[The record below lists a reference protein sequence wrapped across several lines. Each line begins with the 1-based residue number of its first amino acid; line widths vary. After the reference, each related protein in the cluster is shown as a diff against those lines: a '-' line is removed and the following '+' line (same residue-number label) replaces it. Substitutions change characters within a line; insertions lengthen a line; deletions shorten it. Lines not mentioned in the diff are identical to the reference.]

1 MIIKKIKINNFKKFK
16 DETTI
21 EFNDDFNIIIGN
33 NESGKSTILQAIEL
47 VLSGSQAR
55 IDSIGL
61 ENIFNNEVIDNF
73 MNGEKEY
80 KNLPEIYIELY
91 LNDTDNLDL
100 NGNNNTEKIMC
111 DGLYL
116 KISPNDEFSKEIYEI
131 LEKKNFAF
139 PFEYYK
145 CEFKK
150 FSDSPF
156 NNYNRPIHYVVI
168 DNSNISNEYFMK
180 EYISNLYCAYA
191 DLSLKNQYN
200 NDFRKLK
207 KDFEE
212 NNLKELNEKVPEIDF
227 GLSTHTKYSLENNL
241 TIYEQG
247 INIQNKGSG
256 NQCILKIKSSIDK
269 CAENIDIILIEE
281 PENHLSDMNMKKML
295 IDIISNKSKQTF
307 ITTHNS
313 VICSRLNLKKLIAL
327 GERNN
332 VITSDFRKIDKDTA
346 DFFIKCPSYNILNF
360 ILSKKVILV
369 EGAAEYILMEKFYKI
384 INRKNPN
391 EDEVNI
397 ISVSGLSFERYLKI
411 AQALNIEVAVLTDN
425 DCDYKN
431 NITQKYAEYIND
443 KIKVY
448 SDSNNDRHTFEVC
461 LYEDNKDLFENKMKL
476 TKSSGKLKFMI
487 NNKAE
492 SAYRILKEL
501 ENSNI
506 TIKIPNYIKDAL
518 EWIKL

>member
-16 DETTI
+16 GETTI
-21 EFNDDFNIIIGN
+21 EFNEDFNIIIGN

-47 VLSGSQAR
+47 VLSGSQSR

-61 ENIFNNEVIDNF
+61 ENIFNNEVIDTF

-91 LNDTDNLDL
+91 LNDTGIPEL
-100 NGNNNTEKIMC
+100 NGNNNTEEKPY

-116 KISPNDEFSKEIYEI
+116 KVSPNDEFFKEINEI

-150 FSDSPF
+150 FSASSF

-191 DLSLKNQYN
+191 DSSLKNQYN

-212 NNLKELNEKVPEIDF
+212 NNLKELNEKVPEINF
-227 GLSTHTKYSLENNL
+227 GLSTRTKYSLENNL

-256 NQCILKIKSSIDK
+256 NQSILKIKSSIDK

-295 IDIISNKSKQTF
+295 NAIINNKSKQAF

-313 VICSRLNLKKLIAL
+313 VICSRLDLKKLIAL
-327 GERNN
+327 GEGNN

-369 EGAAEYILMEKFYKI
+369 EGAAEFILMEKFYKI

-411 AQALNIEVAVLTDN
+411 AQALNIKVAVLTDN
-425 DCDYKN
+425 DHDYEN
-431 NITQKYAEYIND
+431 NITKKYAEYIGD

-448 SDSNNDRHTFEVC
+448 SDIKKDRHTFEVC
-461 LYEDNKDLFENKMKL
+461 LYEDNKDLFENEMKL
-476 TKSSGKLKFMI
+476 TTSSDKLKFMI

-501 ENSNI
+501 ENTKI

-518 EWIKL
+518 EWINL